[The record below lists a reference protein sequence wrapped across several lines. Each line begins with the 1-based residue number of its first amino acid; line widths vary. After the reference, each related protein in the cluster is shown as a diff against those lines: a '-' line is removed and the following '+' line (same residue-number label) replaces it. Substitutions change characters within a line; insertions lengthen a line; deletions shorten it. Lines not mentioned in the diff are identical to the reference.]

1 MTPLEQ
7 PSPATEQ
14 GLWDALTRARS
25 AQMARERARAEVA
38 LFRHYRPLARELAR
52 SQAGPSIGF
61 DREGADQAAE
71 IALARAILDWDGPQA
86 PRFEAYARLTITR
99 ELRSFGWRTR
109 GAAPIGS
116 V

>member
-1 MTPLEQ
+1 M
-7 PSPATEQ
+7 
-14 GLWDALTRARS
+14 
-25 AQMARERARAEVA
+25 
-38 LFRHYRPLARELAR
+38 
-52 SQAGPSIGF
+52 
-61 DREGADQAAE
+61 
-71 IALARAILDWDGPQA
+71 ARAILDWDGPQA